1 MALLEAR
8 RGPRRKPR
16 NGQDRGAFS
25 SMRPTTVAFLGVAI
39 AIATPLSSPA
49 HAQDETRTG
58 ACGASVTISLGD
70 TLTNIAARCG
80 VSPGALLEANPQI
93 RDPDV
98 VPLGTSLAI
107 PGGGQEDAPAD
118 GPTQPDLAAP
128 PAGGGGVPPDPRRA
142 HRRPARRPGASVRD
156 EPAAGR
162 GGADRRRRPG
172 RRAAALRQRPRRR
185 HRRPV
190 RRARP
195 PRVGPAHRDR
205 PSRRRVPIGGP
216 MLRAAPYRPASP

>member
-128 PAGGGGVPPDPRRA
+128 PAGGGGVPPIRVVPIGGPLD
-142 HRRPARRPGASVRD
+142 ARVRLFATNLPPGA
-156 EPAAGR
+156 EALIGAGVQ
-162 GGADRRRRPG
+162 
-172 RRAAALRQRPRRR
+172 AAAPLLFDSARVDATGVLSVELALPAWVLRTGTV
-185 HRRPV
+185 HLV
-190 RRARP
+190 
-195 PRVGPAHRDR
+195 VE
-205 PSRRRVPIGGP
+205 SPIGGP